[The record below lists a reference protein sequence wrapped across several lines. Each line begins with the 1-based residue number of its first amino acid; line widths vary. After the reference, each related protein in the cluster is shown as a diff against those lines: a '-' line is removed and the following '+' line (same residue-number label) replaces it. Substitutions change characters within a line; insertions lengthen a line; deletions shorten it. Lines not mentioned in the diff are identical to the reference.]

1 MSVLDGNLVIN
12 KEKKEYYVIII
23 KDDKLITV
31 LAKVP
36 DKNVNFFILVFLYLF
51 VISFVHFLFHK

>member
-1 MSVLDGNLVIN
+1 MAIWLSIKN
-12 KEKKEYYVIII
+12 KKEYYVIII

-36 DKNVNFFILVFLYLF
+36 DKNVNFFYIGVFASICYIVCTLF
-51 VISFVHFLFHK
+51 IS